1 MEPENRESSSDSP
14 SHDNEVEISKE
25 NTKSSPV
32 SKVLL
37 PEGKKRNPSY
47 VGDPTTAV
55 DMGNVS
61 TMSMASNNVSP
72 KMNVIP
78 AQKRNIPRSIR
89 SDQDSDVASEFQ
101 LSHSQ
106 NGDDDIV
113 NNESSNVEENVEEN
127 DGDDA
132 DEDDEEDLHN
142 ILNDLIRHEPQALYT
157 TASQSLAA
165 QNVAPTS
172 SNASTILDY
181 NIFPYN
187 ESDSEL
193 SENSLISK
201 YISVSKNDSN
211 SVFHSKY
218 KQVFVLSSAGKPIY
232 SLNGSDGV
240 IMGYMGLITTI
251 VSTFEETKDHEE
263 IKSITYDDCKIVI
276 MNRSPLILVA
286 ITKIGYEKMQLRKA
300 ADVEAD
306 IDDQSILS
314 RQLDTLY
321 NYLLSMISKPMIT
334 KNFHNRMNYDLRK
347 ILTPLDFQNLDS
359 IVMKITYGI
368 SIKEPISTEDTRN
381 TAPDIG
387 FGVFASELLDSALEC
402 VKLTNTTRTKL
413 NSILLSSK
421 KVKIPKPAEDGP
433 SAYQTITDSIPFL
446 KASAASDINGPTS
459 PSATGSYGD
468 DLLFAI
474 LLDANC
480 KIMSAMKPKHHNL
493 KNEDLKILLTLIS
506 NQQHLTRH
514 TKSEEGIL
522 DLWIPICM
530 PHFNCNGFLYAFVKT
545 IFVKPEDLR
554 KTSSPGIPTTIV
566 LLSSSK
572 NSFFHMQEVSKQ
584 IEFRINQKMPS
595 FTSTLY
601 QELSTTTISIFRDIH
616 VPQIKHFIYK
626 SRSSNQF
633 VSSDI
638 EEFSRGNGTT
648 TMNILKLVYFYSTLH
663 NTRATPIRN
672 TDSSSSSGGSTG
684 NGASNGNLLPAKSA
698 SESNGSSSNS
708 TSTGRNKKL
717 TYIKNFGRN
726 GENIICFML
735 CSDKYEFY
743 CLCDDRTITTQFL
756 INHSLKIIKWCE
768 KNRKRLF
775 IDAGAVF

>member
-1 MEPENRESSSDSP
+1 MNPEPRTLSFDSP
-14 SHDNEVEISKE
+14 SHDNDTEMGKE
-25 NTKSSPV
+25 NVLNPPV
-32 SKVLL
+32 SKVLF

-61 TMSMASNNVSP
+61 TVSMASNNTSP
-72 KMNVIP
+72 KINVVP
-78 AQKRNIPRSIR
+78 APKRNIPRSIR

-101 LSHSQ
+101 LSQSQ
-106 NGDDDIV
+106 NGEEDIV
-113 NNESSNVEENVEEN
+113 NDESANVEDNVEEN
-127 DGDDA
+127 DGDDI

-165 QNVAPTS
+165 QNLAPTS
-172 SNASTILDY
+172 SHASTVLDY

-193 SENSLISK
+193 TEKSLISK

-232 SLNGSDGV
+232 SLNGLDEV

-263 IKSITYDDCKIVI
+263 IKSITYGDCKIVI

-300 ADVEAD
+300 ADVETD
-306 IDDQSILS
+306 IDDQSILL

-359 IVMKITYGI
+359 IVMKITYGV
-368 SIKEPISTEDTRN
+368 SIKEPISTENSRN
-381 TAPDIG
+381 TAADIG

-421 KVKIPKPAEDGP
+421 KVKIPKPLEDGP

-446 KASAASDINGPTS
+446 KAAAANDANGTTS
-459 PSATGSYGD
+459 PLATGSYGD

-545 IFVKPEDLR
+545 IFVKSEDAIE
-554 KTSSPGIPTTIV
+554 TSSSGIPITIV

-584 IEFRINQKMPS
+584 IEFRINKKTPS

-626 SRSSNQF
+626 LRSSNQF

-638 EEFSRGNGTT
+638 DEFSRGNGTK

-663 NTRATPIRN
+663 NTRATPIRS
-672 TDSSSSSGGSTG
+672 TESSGSGGATG
-684 NGASNGNLLPAKSA
+684 NGGINGNSVPAKSA
-698 SESNGSSSNS
+698 AESNGSSSGS
-708 TSTGRNKKL
+708 TQIGRNKKL

-756 INHSLKIIKWCE
+756 ISHSLKIIKWCE